1 MLMLG
6 AKDGGGMT
14 TKIRFDNEQA
24 PCGRVI
30 GGERA
35 RDRDDDCL
43 LMDHVRYD
51 CGCSRLH
58 DEFHDGSMRLRVVHH
73 SGKIITDELDAGE

>member
-1 MLMLG
+1 MLVLG

-14 TKIRFDNEQA
+14 TRSRFDNERA
-24 PCGRVI
+24 PCGRVV

-35 RDRDDDCL
+35 HDRDDEGL
-43 LMDHVRYD
+43 LMDHMRYD
-51 CGCSRLH
+51 CGCSRLR

-73 SGKIITDELDAGE
+73 SGKVITDELDAGE